1 VEDLY
6 APEEPLRDVD
16 LFAGLDAG
24 VRAEVVARAAT
35 VELPAGRWLFRQ
47 GDPGDTMYV
56 VLAGR
61 LEILR
66 ESPEPT
72 VLRIARAGE
81 AVGEL
86 ALLTDTARSASV
98 RARRDSRL
106 LCISRERFT
115 ALLAE
120 QPAFARALIRTLGA
134 LLQESRALTPEPT
147 PLPATIAVLPV
158 RAGLPAAEL
167 AAELAAQLGPGTA
180 VLSEPSEAPG
190 EQLDRAERDSDRV
203 LLVSPA
209 PPGADAWADFCL
221 RQGDRV
227 LLVAEAAPR
236 PGVQV
241 GEALGRCEVLL
252 AGSARPGWLAG
263 WLDELAAPN
272 GRLVGPRSSW
282 GRTLHPLAR
291 SLTGRSTALVLSG
304 GGARGL
310 AHIGVLDALLDAG
323 VEIDRVGGCSMG
335 ALIGSQF
342 AMGLSPDEI
351 RDNCEAELV
360 ERNPLG
366 DYTLP
371 LVALVRGMRAK
382 AMVQRLFGERLVEE
396 LPREFSCV
404 SCDLVTSELVL
415 HRRGRLF
422 EAVGA
427 SFCLP
432 AIGPPV
438 MLDDAML
445 VDGGVLNNLP
455 VEPFADSGE
464 GVVIASDVTSQ
475 FQVTRRS
482 RAAAGRARARFRETV
497 LGLGHEVPLRLPEI
511 VVRTITLGSIDTV
524 EASQRHADLV
534 IRPAVSDVGMVGF
547 ERIDDLR
554 HAGREAT
561 RATLEANPELAVSL
575 SAA

>member
-1 VEDLY
+1 MKRVEAADG
-6 APEEPLRDVD
+6 PLREVT
-16 LFAGLDAG
+16 LLAGLDADLQAEIES
-24 VRAEVVARAAT
+24 RAT
-35 VELPAGRWLFRQ
+35 TIELPAGEWLFREGET
-47 GDPGDTMYV
+47 GDRMYV

-66 ESPEPT
+66 ESPEPV
-72 VLRIARAGE
+72 VLRLAGAGD

-86 ALLTDTARSASV
+86 ALLNDSVRSASV

-106 LCISRERFT
+106 LCIAREQFSS
-115 ALLAE
+115 LLAE
-120 QPAFARALIRTLGA
+120 EPSFAHALIRTLGA
-134 LLQESRALTPEPT
+134 LLQESRAIEPEPT
-147 PLPATIAVLPV
+147 PLPETIAVVPAY
-158 RAGLPAAEL
+158 RGPSTAGL
-167 AAELAAQLGPGTA
+167 AAELAGQLGAGTA
-180 VLSEPSEAPG
+180 VLSEPTEAPG
-190 EQLDRAERDSDRV
+190 EQLDRAERDNDRV
-203 LLVSPA
+203 LLVSDAPA
-209 PPGADAWADFCL
+209 GDGGWADFCL
-221 RQGDRV
+221 RQADRV
-227 LLVAEAAPR
+227 LLMAEGAPR
-236 PGVQV
+236 RVEPPLAV
-241 GEALGRCEVLL
+241 GRREVLL
-252 AGSARPGWLAG
+252 AGEARPGWLAG
-263 WLDELAAPN
+263 WLDALKAPG
-272 GRLVGPRSSW
+272 GRRVGPPAAW
-282 GRTLHPLAR
+282 KAALPPLAR

-310 AHIGVLDALLDAG
+310 AHIGVIDALLEAG
-323 VEIDRVGGCSMG
+323 VEVDRVGGCSMG

-342 AMGLSPDEI
+342 AMGLGPDAI
-351 RDNCEAELV
+351 RDNCEAELI

-371 LVALVRGMRAK
+371 LVSLVRGLRAK
-382 AMVQRLFGERLVEE
+382 AMVERLFGEQLIEE
-396 LPREFSCV
+396 LPHEFLCV

-438 MLDDAML
+438 MLDGHML

-455 VEPFADSGE
+455 VEPLADSGE
-464 GVVIASDVTSQ
+464 GVVIASDVTTQ

-497 LGLGHEVPLRLPEI
+497 LGLGHDVPLRLPEI

-534 IRPAVSDVGMVGF
+534 IRPSVGDVGMVGF

-554 HAGREAT
+554 RAGRDAT
-561 RATLEANPELAVSL
+561 LATLEANPALAAELA
-575 SAA
+575 A